1 MDRHRWIGAGALLA
15 SALCGPARAQ
25 TMLYPDR
32 LPDGYAYVRFVNT
45 GAQPV
50 TVHPV
55 GFGEAMSLG
64 TEGAARVSAYR
75 VVEGV
80 AGRKLEAQVSAGGRD
95 GRGAFA
101 VEPGSFDTV
110 LVGPDMG
117 LAAVK
122 DEAEV
127 SQTRARLAF
136 YNAAPD
142 CTAAILQLDPGG
154 RTVFAGVGPSTM
166 RGRAVNP
173 AAKVRLRATCLAGQ
187 AAPLDV
193 ADLDAGGQY
202 SVWLMAPAGKAT
214 AFMSVNAIAPYLR

>member
-1 MDRHRWIGAGALLA
+1 MDRLRRIGAGVLLA
-15 SALCGPARAQ
+15 AALCGPARAQ

-45 GAQPV
+45 GAEPV
-50 TVHPV
+50 TVRPA
-55 GFGEAMSLG
+55 GFGEAMTLG
-64 TEGAARVSAYR
+64 TDGAARVSSYR

-80 AGRKLEAQVSAGGRD
+80 AGRELEAQVSAGGRS

-110 LVGPDMG
+110 LVGPDMA
-117 LAAVK
+117 LAAVR

-136 YNAAPD
+136 YNAAPG
-142 CTAAILQLDPGG
+142 CAAATLQLDPGG
-154 RTVFAGVGPSTM
+154 RTVFAGVGPSAM

-173 AAKVRLRATCLAGQ
+173 AEKVRLRAACSTGQ
-187 AAPLDV
+187 SAALD
-193 ADLDAGGQY
+193 LGEIGAGGQY